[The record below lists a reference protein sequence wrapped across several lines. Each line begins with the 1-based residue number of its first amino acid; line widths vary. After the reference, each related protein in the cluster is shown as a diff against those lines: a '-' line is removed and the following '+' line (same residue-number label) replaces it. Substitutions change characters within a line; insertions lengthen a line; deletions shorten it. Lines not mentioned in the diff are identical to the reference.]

1 LNVLPSTDGS
11 KGVAKFVGAVAETT
25 HNRVGGSGEFGGS
38 ASKAYPALVKQRN
51 TVAGDQRL
59 DHVMGH
65 DERRKAKLPLI
76 LGDHCKNGVSAQRI
90 KAGGR
95 FVEKYEFRTGND
107 RAGKRETLL
116 RAAGKLAGVAI
127 AMIIDFKLSQ
137 SFKAALT
144 NVIVCEVRRLFKR
157 ERHILQSRQR
167 IEERIALKEE
177 TATPAKLCA
186 RGRISETQGPS
197 VKADPSRVRLHD
209 VCQAL
214 KEHGLAGSAR
224 AEKAK
229 NAAAQHFESDSR
241 QNNMVAEALVQVLDM
256 KQEILLDGDHCQ
268 TRNEVIT

>member
-11 KGVAKFVGAVAETT
+11 KGVAKFVGAVAETA

-38 ASKAYPALVKQRN
+38 PSKAYPALVKQRD

-65 DERRKAKLPLI
+65 DERRKSELPLVF
-76 LGDHCKNGVSAQRI
+76 GDHGKNGVAAQRI
-90 KAGGR
+90 EAGGR
-95 FVEKYEFRTGND
+95 LVEKHEFRTGND
-107 RAGKRETLL
+107 RSGKRETLL
-116 RAAGKLAGVAI
+116 HAAGKLAGVTI
-127 AMIIDFKLSQ
+127 SMIINFKLSQ

-144 NVIVCEVRRLFKR
+144 DLIVCEVCRLFKR

-167 IEERIALKEE
+167 IEEGIALEEE
-177 TATPAKLCA
+177 TATPAKL
-186 RGRISETQGPS
+186 RSGGGISETQGTS
-197 VKADPSRVRLHD
+197 VKADPACIRLHD

-229 NAAAQHFESDSR
+229 NAASQHLESDSR
-241 QNNMVAEALVQVLDM
+241 QNNMVAEALVQVLDV
-256 KQEILLDGDHCQ
+256 KQEILLDGDHDQ